1 MEILKQLGAF
11 LGWVSGVVAGIT
23 AVLYAFGFVAT
34 TAHQSML
41 GLSWGVVSRDTLWY
55 LGVGGQ
61 VIARWTLLA
70 LLVFLFVIVAGETIL
85 RSVGWAK
92 ARSGKALGWLAG
104 PAGWFD
110 RNVVWFIA
118 LLVMV
123 VGERLMENLE
133 SVLAVRGL
141 LFLDPATLCSRDG
154 IVSELVNNDTEA
166 LRDRAGTIALYSAL
180 AIGIGA
186 YAVPR
191 FIAGDRPAIPL
202 LVCIA
207 VGLNSLFAI
216 PIAHGI
222 CIVEPRWGALSG
234 QGGAIG
240 QYRDGQ
246 LRLLARTADGV
257 WAWEPLARHVHLFS
271 AGPIDQL
278 DIGPAKRI
286 RDVACS

>member
-11 LGWVSGVVAGIT
+11 MGWVSGVIAGIS
-23 AVLYAFGFVAT
+23 AVLYVFGFVAT

-41 GLSWGVVSRDTLWY
+41 GLNWGVVSRDTLWY

-70 LLVFLFVIVAGETIL
+70 FLVFLLVIVAGEVIL
-85 RSVGWAK
+85 RGVRWAK
-92 ARSGKALGWLAG
+92 ARNGRILGWLAG
-104 PAGWFD
+104 PARWFD
-110 RNVVWFIA
+110 RHVVWFIA
-118 LLVMV
+118 LLVMA
-123 VGERLMENLE
+123 VGERLMESLE
-133 SVLAVRGL
+133 SILAVRGL
-141 LFLDPATLCSRDG
+141 LFLDPETLCSRDG
-154 IVSELVNNDTEA
+154 IVSELVDNNIEA
-166 LRDRAGTIALYSAL
+166 LRARASTVALYSAL
-180 AIGIGA
+180 AIGIVA

-207 VGLNSLFAI
+207 VGINSLFAI

-222 CIVEPRWGALSG
+222 CIIEPRWRALAG

-240 QYRDGQ
+240 DYPGGR
-246 LRLLARTADGV
+246 LWLLARTADGV
-257 WAWEPLARHVHLFS
+257 WAWEPAERRVHLFTI
-271 AGPIDQL
+271 GPIGQL
-278 DIGPAKRI
+278 NIGRADRI